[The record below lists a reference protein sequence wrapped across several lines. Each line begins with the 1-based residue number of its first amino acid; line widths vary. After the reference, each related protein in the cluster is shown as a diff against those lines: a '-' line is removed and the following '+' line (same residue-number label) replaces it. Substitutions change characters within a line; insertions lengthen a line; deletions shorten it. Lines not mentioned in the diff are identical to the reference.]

1 MNEKNKNTRKNRI
14 YNLICEFTKKISSD
28 NLNERKQIGFSAT
41 EIALSVK
48 VDRANVSREL
58 NNLVKEEKIIKVLG
72 KPVLYLQKD
81 ILENVLNKNIN
92 KCVFTNKEEFIK
104 ILNQNRNTYNND
116 LSNSAGTKTE
126 EVIIKEKSNN
136 KHKNKDLVS
145 KIFNSIIGANYS
157 LKNQIKQAIAAIMY
171 PPNGLHTL
179 LIGPTGVGKTTFAE
193 IMYRYA
199 VESGILTQKSP
210 YVIFNCADYAGNP
223 QLLLSYL
230 FGHVKGAFTGADR
243 DKSGIIDSADG
254 GILFLDEVHR
264 LPPEG
269 QEMLFSLMD
278 RGKFRR
284 LGESNNIHEAK
295 VLIIAATTEELD
307 KAILNTFLRRIP
319 CVIKIPGLLE
329 RPLKERMELVCSF
342 FEDESKKIKLPVT
355 VSTEVLKLFLLYDC
369 LGNIGQLKSDIQITC
384 ANAFV
389 EYVTENK
396 DKIYIK
402 LSQMTDRFRE
412 GIFTLDKKREE
423 IIQNFDLDKFK
434 ELTFYGEN
442 FTRDDNL
449 KKIIINDDYRTEED
463 FYESILNR
471 SREYFE
477 QGKPIEEIKKIINNQ
492 VEEYFN
498 KHGLPKDMIKD
509 EENNLILFKV
519 VPKRIVDAV
528 KSILSEVSHD
538 LNIFIDQKIIYSLSL
553 HIETLIERIKT
564 GSHIYN
570 KDILTDSAKF
580 LEEYKT
586 SEIVRDK
593 LEKELNIKIPKE
605 EAAFIAMF
613 LYALKTNSSE
623 CNISILVLAHGDST
637 ASSMAKVANELLQI
651 DNVKAIDM
659 PLTET
664 VNETL
669 NKTIEVVK
677 KLNNKKGVL
686 LLVDM
691 GSLATFSETIAER
704 TGIPTKTVKMVT
716 TPMVIE
722 AARKAMV
729 PNMDLD
735 SLVEEVKNSSIFIGQ
750 GIEVN
755 NELNNAED
763 NKCVHVQQGEYD
775 YFDYDK
781 DKMMN
786 LLEGVLTFLNPKK
799 AYLLLDKV
807 YSKILEDLKIQKDR
821 GLKIKFIFHCM
832 SMIERVICNEAFQ
845 YNNLRN
851 LVESKNN
858 ILENV
863 KLNFKVIENAFGITI
878 QESEFAYIVEM
889 LDIYM

>member
-1 MNEKNKNTRKNRI
+1 MSEQNKNTRKDKVFNV
-14 YNLICEFTKKISSD
+14 ICEFSEKLSSSSLDKID
-28 NLNERKQIGFSAT
+28 EIGFSAT
-41 EIALSVK
+41 EISANVK
-48 VDRANVSREL
+48 IDRANVSREL
-58 NNLVKEEKIIKVLG
+58 NNLVKEEVVVKILG
-72 KPVLYLQKD
+72 KPVLYLSKKIMETILNKD
-81 ILENVLNKNIN
+81 INKY
-92 KCVFTNKEEFIK
+92 VFSNKEEFIK
-104 ILNQNRNTYNND
+104 FLKEDMSTTYNNS
-116 LSNSAGTKTE
+116 LSNNDENKSKET
-126 EVIIKEKSNN
+126 VIKEKPSNKN
-136 KHKNKDLVS
+136 KKDLVN
-145 KIFNSIIGANYS
+145 KIFSNIIGANYS
-157 LKNQIKQAIAAIMY
+157 LKNQIKQATAAIMY

-199 VESGILTQKSP
+199 VEGKILKPKSP

-223 QLLLSYL
+223 QLLLSHL
-230 FGHVKGAFTGADR
+230 FGHIKGAFTGADR

-295 VLIIAATTEELD
+295 VLIIAATTEDID

-319 CVIKIPGLLE
+319 CLIKIPGLKE
-329 RPLKERMELVCSF
+329 RPLKERMELICSF
-342 FEDESKKIKLPVT
+342 FEDESKKIGLPVI

-369 LGNIGQLKSDIQITC
+369 PANIGQLKNDIQITC

-396 DKIYIK
+396 NKIYIK
-402 LSQMTDRFRE
+402 LSQMTDRFKE

-423 IIQNFDLDKFK
+423 IIQNFDLDTVKD
-434 ELTFYGEN
+434 LTFNGEN
-442 FTRDDNL
+442 FTRGDNF
-449 KKIIINDDYRTEED
+449 KKIIIDDDYRTAED
-463 FYESILNR
+463 FYESILNN
-471 SREYFE
+471 SRKYFE
-477 QGKPIEEIKKIINNQ
+477 QGKSIEEIKKIINNQ
-492 VEEYFN
+492 VEGYFN
-498 KHGLPKDMIKD
+498 KHSYSKGGI
-509 EENNLILFKV
+509 ENEQDNSILFKV
-519 VPKRIVDAV
+519 VPKRIVDVV
-528 KSILSEVSHD
+528 KIILSEASKE
-538 LNIFIDQKIIYSLSL
+538 LNIHIDQKIIYSLAL

-564 GSHIYN
+564 GSHIYKN
-570 KDILTDSAKF
+570 DNLIDSAKF
-580 LEEYKT
+580 LDEYKT
-586 SEIVRDK
+586 SENIRDK
-593 LEKELNIKIPKE
+593 LEKELDIKIPKE

-613 LYALKTNSSE
+613 LYALKTN
-623 CNISILVLAHGDST
+623 NIESNIGILVLAHGDST

-669 NKTIEVVK
+669 NKSINLVK
-677 KLNNKKGVL
+677 RLNKKGVL
-686 LLVDM
+686 ILADM
-691 GSLATFSETIAER
+691 GSLATFSEKIMEKTD
-704 TGIPTKTVKMVT
+704 IPTRTIKMVT

-729 PNMDLD
+729 PNIDLD
-735 SLVEEVKNSSIFIGQ
+735 SLVEEVNSASSFIGQ
-750 GIEVN
+750 GISVN
-755 NELNNAED
+755 EES
-763 NKCVHVQQGEYD
+763 NKLESNKGVHVQQDEYD

-807 YSKILEDLKIQKDR
+807 YSKILEDFKIQKDR

-863 KLNFKVIENAFGITI
+863 KLNFKVIENAFGIAI
-878 QESEFAYIVEM
+878 PESEFAYIVEM